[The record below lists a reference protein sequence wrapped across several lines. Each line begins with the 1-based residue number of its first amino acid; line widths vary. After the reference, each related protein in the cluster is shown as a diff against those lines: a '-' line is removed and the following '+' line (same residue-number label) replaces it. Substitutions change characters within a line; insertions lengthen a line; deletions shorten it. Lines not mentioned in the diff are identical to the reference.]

1 MKRHKSLF
9 LLSHDHQ
16 HGLALA
22 LNLKYSKKPL
32 SSSFDEEISLLKQ
45 ELADKYE
52 NLLRIHF
59 SKEEKYLVPG
69 FEENDLMKQMLEEHK
84 KLEGLYNK
92 IVNDTEG
99 WTFGQQRDKL
109 NLFGDLLE
117 MHIRFEERELF
128 PMIEKSL
135 SEEQLEE
142 IGEKLRQAG

>member
-9 LLSHDHQ
+9 PLSHDHQ

-22 LNLKYSKKPL
+22 LKLKYPKKPL
-32 SSSFDEEISLLKQ
+32 SSSPEDEISLLKN

-52 NLLRIHF
+52 NVLRKHF
-59 SKEEKYLVPG
+59 SKEEQYLVPG

-84 KLEGLYNK
+84 KLEELYNK
-92 IVNDTEG
+92 IVKDTEG
-99 WTFGQQRDKL
+99 WTPTEQRDKL
-109 NLFGDLLE
+109 NLFGELLDL
-117 MHIRFEERELF
+117 HIRFEERELF

-142 IGEKLRQAG
+142 LGKKLKE